1 MKVRGGAAL
10 TAAAALGLAAF
21 ALARA
26 EDAPKAPAP
35 AKTIDAAR
43 FYVGRWYEIARTPMS
58 LTKDCVA
65 GTTDYLRDAH
75 GRLIDRDA
83 CRQGAPDGKEKV
95 FAGPVTILNPGE
107 NTKVAVHYKVF
118 GIFTATK
125 TYWMLDHGDD
135 YQWFIVS
142 DPELKMLSLFTRTP
156 RPPKEEVDAL
166 LARAKTTGYDVS
178 KLEFPTQFPPGQGAA
193 EP

>member
-1 MKVRGGAAL
+1 
-10 TAAAALGLAAF
+10 
-21 ALARA
+21 
-26 EDAPKAPAP
+26 
-35 AKTIDAAR
+35 
-43 FYVGRWYEIARTPMS
+43 
-58 LTKDCVA
+58 
-65 GTTDYLRDAH
+65 
-75 GRLIDRDA
+75 
-83 CRQGAPDGKEKV
+83 
-95 FAGPVTILNPGE
+95 
-107 NTKVAVHYKVF
+107 
-118 GIFTATK
+118 
-125 TYWMLDHGDD
+125 MLDHGDD